1 MEASEIAKLLT
12 RKGELE
18 ALLNGFEKWLIFFGV
33 LVAIGVAGESIWGFR
48 AWWNNRKLHAVA
60 ESVDNLRRL
69 EITNIGKDTEKLRF
83 AISES
88 AERIALAEQHAAEAN
103 RIAEGERLA
112 RVKIEEKIAPRRLSA
127 EQIRT
132 VADKLRRFTGQ
143 RINFFA
149 TAGDAE
155 AIGIADDILKALNGP
170 NSAGW
175 FPTLSAGQYS
185 SLVGSGIVIELSS
198 DADARAREAAV
209 TLADAL
215 RGERLAVLGPQLPPN
230 MQTMVGNINNDPQ
243 ARIRLVV
250 AKKP

>member
-1 MEASEIAKLLT
+1 MDDGVLLSIIDKGKNIA
-12 RKGELE
+12 
-18 ALLNGFEKWLIFFGV
+18 ALL
-33 LVAIGVAGESIWGFR
+33 VAVGVAGEFLGDFMADPI
-48 AWWNNRKLHAVA
+48 RKRRDEARQADIVRLSNDA
-60 ESVDNLRRL
+60 ETAR
-69 EITNIGKDTEKLRF
+69 KDSAKLRLD
-83 AISES
+83 ISKSDER
-88 AERIALAEQHAAEAN
+88 AAHANERIALAEQHAAEAN

-143 RINFFA
+143 RLNFFA

-175 FPTLSAGQYS
+175 FPTLSTGQYS

-209 TLADAL
+209 TLAEAL
-215 RGERLAVLGPQLPPN
+215 RSERLAVLGPQPPPN